1 MAAVGPVIARMR
13 ARASRETAWTY
24 FADPALRRTWWPD
37 AELDVRFGGA
47 VSERWSDGDGPDAAN
62 RDAVGT
68 IDVLIAGH
76 ALGFR
81 WRDGADEHETAV
93 LITLRSHDTETDI
106 MVTET
111 GFGRF
116 TDAFER
122 TADAQQS
129 WIELLTELTAALR
142 GVEDAGGAW
151 GVGAEPGD
159 AGGSGGS
166 GGSGDAGEAALA
178 EPVDAAPEEAAP
190 EEAAPEEA
198 EPEPEEGEGAEAGE
212 AEPEET
218 LPEETVPEETVP
230 EEAEAPSEVADP
242 DGGSPDE
249 TDRDGAESAEGAE
262 AGVPDF
268 DSILRGDSAER

>member
-116 TDAFER
+116 ADAFER

-142 GVEDAGGAW
+142 GVEGA
-151 GVGAEPGD
+151 GAEPG
-159 AGGSGGS
+159 GSGES
-166 GGSGDAGEAALA
+166 GEVALA
-178 EPVDAAPEEAAP
+178 EPVDAAPEEA
-190 EEAAPEEA
+190 EPEEA
-198 EPEPEEGEGAEAGE
+198 EPEEAEPEEGEEAEAGE

-218 LPEETVPEETVP
+218 LLEETVPEQPEPEQAVP
-230 EEAEAPSEVADP
+230 EEAEVSSEVADP